1 MEWGRDRQRQRNTER
16 QRQRRGE
23 GRKEKR
29 ASERVKEAERCMQG
43 EREGEGGERDRD
55 RKTEKQRQK
64 ETETETERHAVR
76 TGTRR
81 TDRQTERVSGET
93 MTVTALVQS
102 TGGVPVGDYLQP
114 IPSLTLKCH
123 RSRETSLPLLLATV
137 LTIIGDRVHDCS
149 K

>member
-1 MEWGRDRQRQRNTER
+1 MGER
-16 QRQRRGE
+16 QTETEKDRETKTETGE